1 MYRRRPMGSIEENFS
16 AMRVAER
23 HVAEEKKRDE
33 VFPEEA
39 ANLPIPA
46 KTKAD
51 LAAQNCLLGE
61 YEKEF

>member
-1 MYRRRPMGSIEENFS
+1 MGSIEEKFS

-33 VFPEEA
+33 AFPEEA

-46 KTKAD
+46 KTKTWRHRTVCWESMRRSSD
-51 LAAQNCLLGE
+51 SW
-61 YEKEF
+61 